1 MSEFYALPNS
11 AHFWHW
17 PTLIHFAL
25 VALAGGMI
33 LVTTIASIRN
43 HPNLRRYALVTMVL
57 IVLDLVTLWIES
69 PARFRFTH
77 VWLFLTLTPSA
88 PIWLGGWGLLI
99 SLVASFFSY
108 LPMGPKRLWQAMLI
122 LGSSLALVY
131 PGAGVSRQHQPP
143 HVDPG
148 TAGPLPTHRHGHR
161 ARLGVPIQTT
171 VGGTVPGAGIG
182 GQRRHGYRVPGR
194 DGARGRGIPSR
205 ISLPLGPRWCTFE
218 RSNRRDA
225 HHPPMVASPA
235 AIHWSN
241 PTARRHLASQP
252 DCRRRSGTI
261 LRVLGATPWLDQ
273 GAPIQRST

>member
-77 VWLFLTLTPSA
+77 VWLFLTFTPSA

-131 PGAGVSRQHQPP
+131 PGLALAANINRPMWTPALLVLFPLTGMVTVLALAYLFKQPWAARYLVLVSVASAGM
-143 HVDPG
+143 G
-148 TAGPLPTHRHGHR
+148 IAYLAGMALGGAESQAAFHYLWDQGGALLSVAIAAMLITPLW
-161 ARLGVPIQTT
+161 L
-171 VGGTVPGAGIG
+171 
-182 GQRRHGYRVPGR
+182 RR
-194 DGARGRGIPSR
+194 
-205 ISLPLGPRWCTFE
+205 LPLSTGLIP
-218 RSNRRDA
+218 
-225 HHPPMVASPA
+225 
-235 AIHWSN
+235 
-241 PTARRHLASQP
+241 L
-252 DCRRRSGTI
+252 
-261 LRVLGATPWLDQ
+261 LGATLL
-273 GAPIQRST
+273 RSLIVDVGQAQFFGF